1 MSQTSR
7 EPLSPHPTLPYELV
21 PAMTPDDLPMAR
33 ATIAIVAPPSEN
45 LSALIHPLQRQG
57 YAVQCRQGEAIAPRE
72 IQTVVPDLIL
82 LKLSEPDGPG
92 DDLRWPWQI
101 DSAPE
106 TLPVI
111 GFGPLDPQAGL
122 IKALAMGAIDYLTQ
136 PVAPEALV
144 AKVANSLRQR
154 QLTVENERLRR
165 ELAYRDRDGLKLQQ
179 VSSRLSALIEHLTAH
194 QQVEQLLVQRSDV
207 LQQFSRSLKE
217 LHRLSL
223 ARFVSFDA
231 LLADYLQTGCKVLG
245 FSGGLVGRVE
255 EDDYVAQAMLADLP
269 GLEPNLR
276 CNLDD
281 TFCGMAIRRR
291 QTVCLDHVGADA
303 NLREHPLYQ
312 ALGLES
318 YLGTPIV
325 VDGTVYGSLC
335 FFDTAPRPQGFK
347 QHETEII
354 ELMAQSISKVI
365 STYRLEQNQQR
376 AKAELQAS
384 EEKFRQLAEYIDS
397 VFWIYDLAENRVSY
411 VSPAYEGIWG
421 CRQEDLYHHPMAW
434 LRAVHPGDRSRIYR
448 SLPRLSDVT
457 ALANFTYDEEFRVV
471 QSQGQQAWVRARAFP
486 ICNQQGEVYRLVGVI
501 EDLTQVKRQEEALRL
516 MVEGTAAKTGQD
528 FFESLVRYLADILQ
542 VRHALVTQCLP
553 PDNRRVST
561 LAIWQN
567 GRLSQPQEYDTL
579 GTPCERVVAGQVLYI
594 PDRVPTLYP
603 TDQELQRLEAAS
615 FLGIPL
621 VDQAGEV
628 IGHLAVI
635 DDQPMAADPTR
646 EMILRIF
653 AARAA
658 AELERQQAEQA
669 LKLARATADAANQA
683 KSTFLANMSHELR
696 TPLNSIIGFAQLIN
710 RDCQV
715 DAEAVGYLE
724 IIRHSGEH
732 LLALINDVLEMSKIE
747 AGRASVQVTHF
758 DLAYLLLGLEA
769 MMLLQAEAKGLELTF
784 DCDPAM
790 PTYIA
795 ADEGKLRQVLINL
808 LGNAIKFTQS
818 GWVMLRV
825 RCQPPIP
832 GVSSPASTALEFAV
846 IDTGPGI
853 AREDI
858 HRLFKPFSQT
868 HAGLQCAETDL
879 GPSHQ
884 GSGLGLSISQQFVR
898 LMGGELAVET
908 QVGQGSVFGFTLPV
922 DRVDGAEV
930 SPTADPAVILRL
942 APDQPAYRLLVVDD
956 HPTNRHLLVRLLR
969 SAGFEVR
976 AAPDGQVAV
985 EQAQAWRPHL
995 IWMDLRMPV
1004 LDGYAATYQIRALDL
1019 TPSPVIIALTS
1030 SPFEEERSKI
1040 LAAGCDDFVPK
1051 PFPLETI
1058 LQTVAAH
1065 LPVQYLC
1072 KDVGDSLTPGPT
1084 ASLAAL
1090 CASPATIAAW
1100 LQTMPSDWQQAL
1112 GQAAMVGS
1120 DARLIQLLEQ
1130 ADAAPPAI
1138 AQTLALWAKNFEFDR
1153 ILACL
1158 PPVSL

>member
-1 MSQTSR
+1 MTHCD
-7 EPLSPHPTLPYELV
+7 PP
-21 PAMTPDDLPMAR
+21 PAS
-33 ATIAIVAPPSEN
+33 ATIAIMNSTAED
-45 LSALIHPLQRQG
+45 LSDLIQPLQRRG
-57 YAVQCRQGEAIAPRE
+57 YAVHCRQGKAIAPTE
-72 IQTVVPDLIL
+72 IRAVAPDLIL
-82 LKLSEPDGPG
+82 LNLSEPDGYG
-92 DDLRWPWQI
+92 DYLGWPWQA

-106 TLPVI
+106 PLPVI
-111 GFGPLDPQAGL
+111 VLGPLDPQTGL
-122 IKALAMGAIDYLTQ
+122 VKALAMGAIDYLAQ
-136 PVAPEALV
+136 PVAPEALL
-144 AKVANSLRQR
+144 AKVANSLRLR
-154 QLTVENERLRR
+154 QLTAENERLRR
-165 ELAYRDRDGLKLQQ
+165 ELADRDRDGLKLKQ
-179 VSSRLSALIEHLTAH
+179 VSNRLSTLIKHLTAH

-223 ARFVSFDA
+223 TQFVSFDA
-231 LLADYLQTGCKVLG
+231 LLADYLQTGCQVLG
-245 FSGGLVGRVE
+245 FAGGLVGRVE
-255 EDDYVAQAMLADLP
+255 ETDYVAQAMQTNLP

-281 TFCGMAIRRR
+281 TFCGMAIRQR
-291 QTVCLDHVGADA
+291 QTVCLAHVGADPV
-303 NLREHPLYQ
+303 LRQHPLYQ

-325 VDGTVYGSLC
+325 VEGTVYGSLC
-335 FFDTAPRPQGFK
+335 FFDTVPRPQGFE

-354 ELMAQSISKVI
+354 ELMAQSIGKVI

-397 VFWIYDLAENRVSY
+397 VFWIYELEENRVSY
-411 VSPAYEGIWG
+411 VSPAYESIWG
-421 CRQEDLYHHPMAW
+421 RRGEDLHHNPMAW
-434 LRAVHPGDRSRIYR
+434 LQAVHPDDRCRIYR
-448 SLPRLSDVT
+448 SLPQLSDPT
-457 ALANFTYDEEFRVV
+457 ALTRFTYDEEFRVA
-471 QSQGQQAWVRARAFP
+471 QPQGQQAWVRARAFP

-528 FFESLVRYLADILQ
+528 FFESLVRHLADILQ

-553 PDNRRVST
+553 LGDQRVST
-561 LAIWQN
+561 LAFWQN
-567 GRLSQPQEYDTL
+567 GRLSQPQEYNPL
-579 GTPCERVVAGQVLYI
+579 GTPCEQVVAGEVLYI
-594 PDRVPTLYP
+594 PAQVQSLYP
-603 TDQELQRLEAAS
+603 SDQELRRLEAAS

-621 VDQAGEV
+621 VNQAGEA

-635 DDQPMAADPTR
+635 DDQPMVADPTR

-669 LKLARATADAANQA
+669 LQLARATADAANQA

-715 DAEAVGYLE
+715 DAETVGYLE

-732 LLALINDVLEMSKIE
+732 LLTLINDVLEMSKIE
-747 AGRASVQVTHF
+747 AGHVSMQVTHF
-758 DLAYLLLGLEA
+758 DLSYLLLGLEA
-769 MMLLQAEAKGLELTF
+769 MMMLQAESKGLELTF

-825 RCQPPIP
+825 RCQPGPTGASP
-832 GVSSPASTALEFAV
+832 PASMALEFAV
-846 IDTGPGI
+846 IDTGSGI
-853 AREDI
+853 APEDI
-858 HRLFKPFSQT
+858 HRLFEPFSQT
-868 HAGLQCAETDL
+868 HAGEQWSETGL
-879 GPSHQ
+879 GRSPQ
-884 GSGLGLSISQQFVR
+884 GSGLGLSISQQFAR
-898 LMGGELAVET
+898 LMGGELTVET
-908 QVGQGSVFGFTLPV
+908 QVGQGSVFRFTLPV
-922 DRVDGAEV
+922 DWMDGAEV
-930 SPTADPAVILRL
+930 SLAPGPMAILKL
-942 APDQPAYRLLVVDD
+942 DPDQPPYRLLVVDD
-956 HPTNRHLLVRLLR
+956 HPTNRYLLVRLLE

-976 AAPDGQVAV
+976 AAADGEAAV
-985 EQAQAWRPHL
+985 KQAQEWCPHL

-1065 LPVQYLC
+1065 LPVHYLY
-1072 KDVGDSLTPGPT
+1072 KTDAGETSVPAPGT
-1084 ASLAAL
+1084 AASLAAH
-1090 CASPATIAAW
+1090 CSSPAAMAAW
-1100 LQTMPSDWQQAL
+1100 LQTMPADWQQTLA
-1112 GQAAMVGS
+1112 QAATTGS
-1120 DARLIQLLEQ
+1120 DARLIDLLEQ
-1130 ADAAPPAI
+1130 TNGVPAAI
-1138 AQTLALWAKNFEFDR
+1138 ARTLTLWAKNFEFDR

-1158 PPVSL
+1158 PSVSP